1 MATITMFWDA
11 AREVVGESAEVPYL
25 VLGAADEAAVRS
37 ALQAGARATYGG
49 QVLDKIQID
58 DRLSETQW
66 RGTVKY
72 RGLYTP
78 PDVSYD
84 FDTSG
89 GTMHITQNLATVGRY
104 GAKASVNEKG
114 GIGWDGH
121 SLQGADVIVPKFE
134 WGETHYLFWTPMN
147 AEWAYKKVLM
157 DLTGKVNNGEFRG
170 FAAGEVLF
178 MGARGRRTPETTP
191 YWGIDYRFAASPNLT
206 GQTVGD
212 ITGIAKK
219 GWELMD
225 VRYVEKSDDEF
236 EITIPVPVAVL
247 IHKVYELRDFSL
259 LTIGTGI

>member
-1 MATITMFWDA
+1 
-11 AREVVGESAEVPYL
+11 
-25 VLGAADEAAVRS
+25 
-37 ALQAGARATYGG
+37 
-49 QVLDKIQID
+49 
-58 DRLSETQW
+58 
-66 RGTVKY
+66 
-72 RGLYTP
+72 
-78 PDVSYD
+78 
-84 FDTSG
+84 
-89 GTMHITQNLATVGRY
+89 
-104 GAKASVNEKG
+104 VNEKG

-225 VRYVEKSDDEF
+225 VRYEEKSDDEF